1 MNNNDHVSQNIENE
15 INSNNVMLF
24 MKGTPVFPMC
34 GFSARVVEILNKVG
48 VKFGSVNVL
57 ESDEMREGIKT
68 YSNWPTIP
76 QLYVKK
82 EFIGGCDIITEM
94 VLSSEFDQL
103 LNDKEINFSASKA
116 NEVRDANS

>member
-15 INSNNVMLF
+15 INSNDVMLF

-34 GFSARVVEILNKVG
+34 GFSARVVEILNKIG
-48 VKFGSVNVL
+48 VKFGTVNVL

-76 QLYVKK
+76 QLYVKE
-82 EFIGGCDIITEM
+82 EFIGGCDIVKEM
-94 VLSSEFDQL
+94 HETGEL
-103 LNDKEINFSASKA
+103 LELF
-116 NEVRDANS
+116 NSRGIDVKPS